1 MGVLLTST
9 LWPQAKAGGIVA
21 SRQTFRNYGIVELSE
36 GQSVLATQ
44 IYRDLQ
50 TAPRPENH
58 QLSAL
63 FTKVSGPTWIC
74 TTH

>member
-1 MGVLLTST
+1 MN
-9 LWPQAKAGGIVA
+9 AGGIVTN
-21 SRQTFRNYGIVELSE
+21 RQTFRNYGITELAH

-50 TAPRPENH
+50 TAPSPENG

-63 FTKVSGPTWIC
+63 FTKVSGGRL
-74 TTH
+74 